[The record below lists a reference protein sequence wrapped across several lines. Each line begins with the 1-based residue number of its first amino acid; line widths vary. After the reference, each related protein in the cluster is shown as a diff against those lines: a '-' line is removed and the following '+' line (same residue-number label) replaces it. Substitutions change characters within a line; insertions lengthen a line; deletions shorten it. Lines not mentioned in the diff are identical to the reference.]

1 MNIRTR
7 VASLFSVL
15 LALGLASCASRGPSP
30 SPESGVVSQDEA
42 LKLQIF
48 LDSQGFGVGPVDGRG
63 GEFTAKAAVL
73 FRQVRGLPA
82 GSPLPTANIQPFAS
96 YTVTEQDL
104 GALGSLPS
112 DPEARSKQ
120 EKLPYTSLLE
130 LLAERFHTSQQYLQ
144 SLNTSQRIDS
154 LRPGAQ
160 IIVPNV
166 ARPFRFDA
174 FPSTYPAASPE
185 VGGRRQ
191 VVVNLREKN
200 LHVLDQGQIIAAFP
214 ITPGSPQH
222 PAPAGNWR
230 VVGSVPW
237 PWYRHD
243 EGVLSRGQRTDEF
256 YNLPPGPNSPV
267 GILWAG
273 LNRPGVGIHGSPVP
287 ETIGRTG
294 SHGCIRLTN
303 WDAAIFHTL
312 ISKNTPVTIR

>member
-1 MNIRTR
+1 MKFLPARC
-7 VASLFSVL
+7 ALLFSVL
-15 LALGLASCASRGPSP
+15 LALGLSSCATRGPA
-30 SPESGVVSQDEA
+30 SGAGVNSRDEA

-48 LDSQGFGVGPVDGRG
+48 LDSQGFGVGMVDGRA
-63 GEFTAKAAVL
+63 GEFTTKAATL
-73 FRQVRGLPA
+73 YQQSRGLPV
-82 GSPLPTANIQPFAS
+82 GSPLPSGHIQPYAN
-96 YTVTEQDL
+96 YTVTEEDFR
-104 GALGSLPS
+104 ALGNLASE
-112 DPEARSKQ
+112 PEARSKQ
-120 EKLPYTSLLE
+120 EKLPYTTLLE
-130 LLAERFHTSQQYLQ
+130 LLGERFHTSQQYLRE
-144 SLNTSQRIDS
+144 LNPTQNIN
-154 LRPGAQ
+154 LVRPGAQ

-166 ARPFRFDA
+166 ARPFRYEA
-174 FPSTYPAASPE
+174 FPSTYPAPSA
-185 VGGRRQ
+185 VVAGRRQ
-191 VVVNLREKN
+191 VIVNLQQKN
-200 LHVLDQGQIIAAFP
+200 LQVLDQGRTIAAFP

-222 PAPAGNWR
+222 PAPAGLWR

-243 EGVLSRGQRTDEF
+243 EGVLSRGERTDEF